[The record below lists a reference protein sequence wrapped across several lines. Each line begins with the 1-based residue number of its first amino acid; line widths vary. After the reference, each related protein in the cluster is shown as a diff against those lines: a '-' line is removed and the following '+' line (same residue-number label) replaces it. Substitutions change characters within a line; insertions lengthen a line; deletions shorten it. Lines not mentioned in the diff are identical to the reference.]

1 MNIQQL
7 SDQLIVDEDLRL
19 KPYLCTAGKYTI
31 GVGRNLDDVGITKD
45 EAMYLLKND
54 IDRVCDQLD
63 SNLPWWKLMSDRRQ
77 MALANLC
84 FNLGIR
90 TLLTFKNSLA
100 LLRDGKYSQ
109 AADAFLD
116 SKWARQVGQ
125 RAVRVT
131 TMIREG

>member
-1 MNIQQL
+1 MNINQL
-7 SDQLIVDEDLRL
+7 ADQLAIDEGLRL
-19 KPYLCTAGKYTI
+19 KPYQCTAGKLTI
-31 GVGRNLDDVGITKD
+31 GIGRNIEDIGISKD
-45 EAMYLLKND
+45 EALYLLKND

-63 SNLPWWKLMSDRRQ
+63 NALPWWKMLSDRRQ
-77 MALANLC
+77 QALANLA
-84 FNLGIR
+84 FNLGIT

-100 LLRDGKYSQ
+100 LLRDGKYAQ

-116 SKWARQVGQ
+116 SKWARQTGQ